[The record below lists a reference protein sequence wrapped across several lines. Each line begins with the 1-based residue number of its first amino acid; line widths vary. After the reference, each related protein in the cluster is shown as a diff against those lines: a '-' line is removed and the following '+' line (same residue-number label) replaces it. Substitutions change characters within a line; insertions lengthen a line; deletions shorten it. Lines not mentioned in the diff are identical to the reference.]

1 MNKSFLARLLSN
13 ELFPGSDIV
22 RRFTFKMIDTRDSY
36 ALLAK
41 ANHLLAQDFAI
52 SGEESAHMLIKDCF
66 ECLSPHEIAA

>member
-1 MNKSFLARLLSN
+1 MSKSFMVQLLAD

-22 RRFTFKMIDTRDSY
+22 RRYTFKMIDPRDNY

-52 SGEESAHMLIKDCF
+52 SGDQSAHLRIKDCF

>member
-1 MNKSFLARLLSN
+1 MNKSFLVQLLSE

-22 RRFTFKMIDTRDSY
+22 RRYTFKMIDPRDNY

-52 SGEESAHMLIKDCF
+52 LGEESVHMRKKDCF
-66 ECLSPHEIAA
+66 ECPSPHEIAA